1 MLSHRLKSDF
11 CVIRRFVSL
20 FTVSKSVQ
28 CLIFVLFIICSMP
41 HFIVYADVSEKYKTL
56 AKQAASLY
64 GVNAEKRI
72 LAWRQLVDDSRG
84 LPIVEQ
90 LTQVNDFFNQMDFV
104 DDAVLWGK
112 EDYWATPIEFL
123 GKQAG
128 DCEDFTIAKYFTL
141 RELGVPDDK
150 LRLVYVKALELNQHH
165 MVLAYYHK
173 PTSIPV
179 LLDNL
184 NKTLQPSSKRND
196 LLPIY
201 SFNADN
207 LWLSKEKGRGVLVGG
222 SSRLSLWTDLN
233 NRFDNMTN

>member
-1 MLSHRLKSDF
+1 MQSLSLTSNVIVKKRFSSFLSHLRSTKRLA
-11 CVIRRFVSL
+11 CVL
-20 FTVSKSVQ
+20 
-28 CLIFVLFIICSMP
+28 LIMCFLP
-41 HFIVYADVSEKYKTL
+41 HFWLYADVSDKYRRL
-56 AKQAASLY
+56 AKQVGSVYGAS
-64 GVNAEKRI
+64 AEKRI
-72 LAWRQLVDDSRG
+72 LAWRKLIDDSRS
-84 LPIVEQ
+84 LPIVDQ
-90 LTQVNDFFNQMDFV
+90 LTQVNSFFNQMEFV
-104 DDAVLWGK
+104 DDMTLWGK

-123 GKQAG
+123 GMQAG

-141 RELGVPDDK
+141 RELGVPDEK
-150 LRLVYVKALELNQHH
+150 LRLVYVKALKLNQHH

-184 NKTLQPSSKRND
+184 DKELKPASKRND

-201 SFNADN
+201 SFNAEN

-233 NRFDNMTN
+233 DRFNTMTN

>member
-1 MLSHRLKSDF
+1 MQSLSLTSNLIVKKRFSSFLSHLRSTKRLA
-11 CVIRRFVSL
+11 CVL
-20 FTVSKSVQ
+20 
-28 CLIFVLFIICSMP
+28 LIMCFLP
-41 HFIVYADVSEKYKTL
+41 HFWLYADVSDKYRRL
-56 AKQAASLY
+56 AKQVGSVYGAS
-64 GVNAEKRI
+64 AEKRI
-72 LAWRQLVDDSRG
+72 LAWRKLIDDSRS
-84 LPIVEQ
+84 LPIVDQ
-90 LTQVNDFFNQMDFV
+90 LTQVNSFFNQMEFV
-104 DDAVLWGK
+104 DDMTLWGK

-123 GKQAG
+123 GMQAG

-141 RELGVPDDK
+141 RELGVPDEK
-150 LRLVYVKALELNQHH
+150 LRLVYVKALKLNQHH

-184 NKTLQPSSKRND
+184 DKELKPASKRND

-201 SFNADN
+201 SFNAEN

-233 NRFDNMTN
+233 DRFNTMTN

>member
-1 MLSHRLKSDF
+1 M
-11 CVIRRFVSL
+11 
-20 FTVSKSVQ
+20 
-28 CLIFVLFIICSMP
+28 VLCIP
-41 HFIVYADVSEKYKTL
+41 HWWLYADVSDKYRKL
-56 AKQAASLY
+56 AQQAGVTY
-64 GVNAEKRI
+64 GADAEKRI
-72 LAWRQLVDDSRG
+72 LAWRKLVSESKA
-84 LPIVEQ
+84 LPITEQ
-90 LTQVNDFFNQMDFV
+90 LALVNNFFNQMDFV
-104 DDAVLWGK
+104 DDMQLWGK

-123 GKQAG
+123 GMRAG

-150 LRLVYVKALELNQHH
+150 LRLVYVKALTLNQHH

-173 PTSIPV
+173 PTSVPV

-184 NKTLQPSSKRND
+184 DKELKPASKRND

-201 SFNADN
+201 SFNAEN

-233 NRFDNMTN
+233 NRFNTMTN